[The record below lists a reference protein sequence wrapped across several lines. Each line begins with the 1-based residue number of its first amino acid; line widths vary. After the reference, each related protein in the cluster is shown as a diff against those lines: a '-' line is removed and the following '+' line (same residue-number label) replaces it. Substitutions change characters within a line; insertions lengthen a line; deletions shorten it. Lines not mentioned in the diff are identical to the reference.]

1 MPLAKLQFPPG
12 VSRDGSRYSST
23 GRWADCDKVR
33 FRQGFPEKIGGWAKN
48 TTSVFN
54 GVCRS
59 INDWSLLDGTII
71 TGLGTHTKF
80 YVERGGEPYDIT
92 PVRRIQSRTGA
103 LSVASGSK
111 TLTVVD
117 ASHGA
122 REGDAVQIT
131 GLDATLGGIA
141 TAEINKS
148 HIVATVVDGNTYT
161 ITLAAT
167 ASSTATNT
175 GDTTT
180 FTYLMSIGLESA
192 TVGNGWG
199 AGTWGGVVVGGTD
212 TGWGDSS
219 NTAINTAQIRLW
231 SQDTFG
237 QDLIINPRNG
247 GIYYWAANSG
257 LSARAVPL
265 TTLAGATGVPAEA
278 TEILVSDS
286 DRRLIAFGATDPYT
300 GIQDR
305 LLIRWS
311 DTEAPQI
318 MTPTEQNAAGDLRIP
333 VGAEFVTAVETKQ
346 EILVWSDSALHSLRF
361 VGAPFIYGIVAV
373 GKTSIIAPNAKAS
386 ANDVVY
392 WMGQGAFYRY
402 DGRIMPIPCSVK
414 DYVFLDINL
423 GQSQKIIAGSNA
435 SFNEV
440 WWFYPSENSM
450 ENDRYVVYNYLEDC
464 WSYGTL
470 SRTAW
475 LDRGITDYPKAA
487 AMDGYIYLHEIGDDD
502 GSVSPAAA
510 IPAFIE
516 SGPVEIAE
524 GDAFVFIWR
533 MLPDITF
540 RDSKGSPA
548 ATFTL
553 IGQDYPGSGFG
564 ETVAGSSGRTATFP
578 VEQFTQQLNM
588 RIRARSISLRVSS
601 AGKQTGWRL
610 GIPRIDIRPD
620 GRR

>member
-12 VSRDGSRYSST
+12 ISRDGSRYSST

-33 FRQGFPEKIGGWAKN
+33 FRQGYPEKIGGWSRS
-48 TTSVFN
+48 TTTVFN
-54 GVCRS
+54 GICRS
-59 INDWSLLDGTII
+59 MNEWSLLDGTILA
-71 TGLGTHTKF
+71 GLGTHTKF
-80 YVERGGEPYDIT
+80 YLERGGEPYDIT
-92 PVRRIQSRTGA
+92 PIRRVQSRTGA
-103 LSVASGSK
+103 LSVTSGSA
-111 TLTVVD
+111 LMTVTD

-122 REGDAVQIT
+122 SEGDEVQIA

-141 TAEINKS
+141 TTIINKS
-148 HIVATVVDGNTYT
+148 HTVASVVDGNSYT
-161 ITLAAT
+161 ILLAAT

-180 FTYLMSIGLESA
+180 FTYLMSVGLESA

-199 AGTWGGVVVGGTD
+199 AGTWGGVAVGGTD
-212 TGWGDSS
+212 TGWGDSA
-219 NTAINTAQIRLW
+219 NTSINTAQIRLW

-247 GIYYWAANSG
+247 GVYYWAANSG

-265 TTLAGATGVPAEA
+265 TTLAGADGVPAEA

-286 DRRLIAFGATDPYT
+286 DRRLIAFGATDPFT

-318 MTPTEQNAAGDLRIP
+318 MTPLETNAAGDLRIP

-361 VGAPFIYGIVAV
+361 VGAPFIYGITVI

-392 WMGQGAFYRY
+392 WMGQGSFYRY

-414 DYVFLDINL
+414 DYVFLDINM
-423 GQSQKIIAGSNA
+423 GQSQKIMAGSNA

-440 WWFYPSENSM
+440 WWFYPSAGSL
-450 ENDRYVVYNYLEDC
+450 ENDRYVIYNYLEDC

-470 SRTAW
+470 ARTAW
-475 LDRGITDYPKAA
+475 LDRGISDYPKAA
-487 AMDGYIYLHEIGDDD
+487 SVDGYVYSHELGDDD
-502 GSVSPAAA
+502 NSVSPAAA

-524 GDAFVFIWR
+524 GDSFVFVWR

-540 RDSKGSPA
+540 RDSRGSPT

-553 IGQDYPGSGFG
+553 IGQDYPGSDFG
-564 ETVAGSSGRTATFP
+564 ETVAGAATRVATFP

-588 RIRARSISLRVSS
+588 RIRARSIALRVAS
-601 AGKQTGWRL
+601 AGTRTGWRL
-610 GIPRIDIRPD
+610 GVPRIDIRPD